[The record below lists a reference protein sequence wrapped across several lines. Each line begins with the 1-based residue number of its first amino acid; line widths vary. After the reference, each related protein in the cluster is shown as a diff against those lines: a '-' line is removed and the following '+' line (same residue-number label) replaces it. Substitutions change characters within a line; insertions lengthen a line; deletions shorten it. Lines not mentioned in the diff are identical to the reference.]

1 MLMVKDCM
9 FICSASCQAQLLC
22 LPVSA
27 AAEGTGGMRSGA
39 IVGTCEDMCPEVE
52 RERRSRLSDIQVCQL

>member
-1 MLMVKDCM
+1 
-9 FICSASCQAQLLC
+9 
-22 LPVSA
+22 
-27 AAEGTGGMRSGA
+27 MRSGA